1 MDWLVQ
7 ATQRQYGG
15 RKRFAALIFG
25 QVLFL
30 LVYPA
35 FIVLGAGLLDGSLD
49 LPKFA
54 HGSLNSVVAIALI
67 GPGLVLV
74 EWTIGLQ
81 FAHGLGTPLPVVA
94 TRRLINTG
102 PYRHSRNPM
111 AAGTTMVYLG
121 IALWLGSWSAIAL
134 ASIYPIGIII
144 YTKLVE
150 EKELERRF
158 GSRYVEYKRNTPF
171 LLPRFPRR
179 NSAAVHVSCHGGP
192 SDFTIPNNGP

>member
-15 RKRFAALIFG
+15 RKRFAALLFG

-30 LVYPA
+30 LVYPG
-35 FIVLGAGLLDGSLD
+35 FIVLGAWILDGWLRI
-49 LPKFA
+49 PRFV
-54 HGSLNSVVAIALI
+54 HGSLNAFLGIALI
-67 GPGLVLV
+67 VPGLVLV

-81 FAHGLGTPLPVVA
+81 FSQGLGTPLPVVA
-94 TRRLINTG
+94 TRRLITAG

-121 IALWLGSWSAIAL
+121 IAVWLGSLSAVAL
-134 ASIYPIGIII
+134 ASIYPIVITI

-171 LLPRFPRR
+171 LLPLFPRR
-179 NSAAVHVSCHGGP
+179 
-192 SDFTIPNNGP
+192 D